1 MPGGNHTR
9 ARQLGAER
17 QGVGVQMHQIG
28 NEQEQPSDPRRELAR
43 RQREATDVGDGLGAG
58 PGLNGTL
65 VVEPAWQRSE
75 PLRGEHL
82 AYRGGTQRHS
92 LVRER
97 PTDLIDRVVAL
108 AQSHD
113 LLVDAALLGLLT
125 PARPADREEVWQLTV
140 AEGIAQHPER
150 ARGVAEPTRRRV
162 GPEAVDE
169 ISAQRLVLALT
180 RGCRLGEKATARC

>member
-1 MPGGNHTR
+1 MPGGDHTR

-28 NEQEQPSDPRRELAR
+28 DEQEQPSDPRRELAR

-75 PLRGEHL
+75 PLRREHL
-82 AYRGGTQRHS
+82 AYSGGTQRHC
-92 LVRER
+92 LVGER
-97 PTDLIDRVVAL
+97 PTALIDRVVAL

-113 LLVDAALLGLLT
+113 LLVGAALFWLLT
-125 PARPADREEVWQLTV
+125 PARPAAREAVRQLSHAEVVPQP
-140 AEGIAQHPER
+140 PER
-150 ARGVAEPTRRRV
+150 APWVSEP
-162 GPEAVDE
+162 
-169 ISAQRLVLALT
+169 
-180 RGCRLGEKATARC
+180 